1 MSTTTPSTKTPS
13 KLKYEIAR
21 RPWYEWLLWAVW
33 LVVLFVVVQNA
44 LASGAEMEPRAA
56 AIFWITFVVLLLG
69 GVIVWITRR
78 ARLLK

>member
-1 MSTTTPSTKTPS
+1 MSTNSRPSSIKI
-13 KLKYEIAR
+13 EIAR

-33 LVVLFVVVQNA
+33 LFVEIALVQNA
-44 LASGAEMEPRAA
+44 LASAAELEPRAA
-56 AIFWITFVVLLLG
+56 TTFWIMFGVLLLV